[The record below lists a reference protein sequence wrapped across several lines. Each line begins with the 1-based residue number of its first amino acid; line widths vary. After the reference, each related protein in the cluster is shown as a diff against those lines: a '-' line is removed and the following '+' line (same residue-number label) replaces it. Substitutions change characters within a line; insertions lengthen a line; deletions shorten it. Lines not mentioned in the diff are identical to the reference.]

1 MKGMLGAGLFSFHN
15 ERNPMKYLKN
25 KWTLVLLLALAG
37 LISGGAYSDQITQA
51 VLLLIGQ

>member
-1 MKGMLGAGLFSFHN
+1 MLGAGLFSFHN